1 MYIGRFGDTNGLIC
15 SANTLEKPKQIVGR
29 SKIKILQ
36 NPEFGHPA
44 NATDT
49 AYEKDG
55 ETREAM
61 DEDDLFSAFDDDAP
75 TPKRVAHSKDDDRPQ
90 KS

>member
-1 MYIGRFGDTNGLIC
+1 MYIDRFGDTNGLIR

-29 SKIKILQ
+29 SKI
-36 NPEFGHPA
+36 PESGHPA
-44 NATDT
+44 NVTDT
-49 AYEKDG
+49 AYGKDG
-55 ETREAM
+55 ETRKAM